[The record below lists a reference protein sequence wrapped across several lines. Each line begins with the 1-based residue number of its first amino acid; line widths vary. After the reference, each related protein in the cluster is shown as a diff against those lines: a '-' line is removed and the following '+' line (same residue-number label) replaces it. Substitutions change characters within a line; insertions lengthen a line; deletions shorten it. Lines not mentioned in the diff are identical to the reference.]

1 MDEILFLSLVTYIL
15 FGVAMYFYIAHDVKR
30 DSDYVNWTKEFLEE
44 LVNERNIF
52 GVIYTIVLMILILP
66 VLVFLFLVYLA
77 KNLFKRRKN
86 GERQIDPMCFLYL

>member
-15 FGVAMYFYIAHDVKR
+15 FGVAMYFYIVHDVKR

-44 LVNERNIF
+44 LINERNIF

-66 VLVFLFLVYLA
+66 VLVFLFFVYLA

-86 GERQIDPMCFLYL
+86 GER

>member
-66 VLVFLFLVYLA
+66 VLVFLFFVYLV

-86 GERQIDPMCFLYL
+86 GER